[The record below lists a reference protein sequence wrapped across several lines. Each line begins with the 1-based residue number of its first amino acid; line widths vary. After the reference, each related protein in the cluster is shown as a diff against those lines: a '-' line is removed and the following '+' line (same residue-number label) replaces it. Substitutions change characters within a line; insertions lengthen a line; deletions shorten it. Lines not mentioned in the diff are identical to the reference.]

1 MTLGR
6 EAPARR
12 GEGRRERG
20 AGPAAQALGAGT
32 LPVALALLIAFVPP
46 FLGTFLVASTVSA
59 ADDAS
64 PPRAPIDP
72 KGEPIDRVAAR
83 YYSPE
88 TGGSARPRFVSE
100 RMLAFEARLDA
111 LAEQA
116 PEAAVYEDRFV
127 RAALDRHIAEDMLSA
142 LAVQSG
148 TPLQDLGALA
158 EEERTGLVERLGGV
172 AVLRVAMAAEGI
184 DDSEVDALLR
194 RRVRAAWYIDHALTP
209 LLRPTDEQLRE
220 VFRTSAHPFK
230 NQPFDAVR
238 PALARWFVEE
248 RLRAAETS
256 FLQVARARVHVV
268 VVPRSA
274 EAR

>member
-1 MTLGR
+1 MRSLASLG
-6 EAPARR
+6 
-12 GEGRRERG
+12 
-20 AGPAAQALGAGT
+20 LV
-32 LPVALALLIAFVPP
+32 LALA
-46 FLGTFLVASTVSA
+46 VAPGVAAGESSA
-59 ADDAS
+59 
-64 PPRAPIDP
+64 PRAT
-72 KGEPIDRVAAR
+72 IDRVAVR

-116 PEAAVYEDRFV
+116 PESSVREDRFV
-127 RAALDRHIAEDMLSA
+127 RGALDRHVAEDMLSS

-148 TPLQDLGALA
+148 TTLQDLPALA
-158 EEERTGLVERLGGV
+158 EEERTGLIERIGGPG
-172 AVLRVAMAAEGI
+172 ALRGAMAAEGI
-184 DDSEVDALLR
+184 DDSEVDSLLR
-194 RRVRAAWYIDHALTP
+194 RRVRAAWYIDRALTP

-248 RLRAAETS
+248 RLHAAETT
-256 FLQVARARVHVV
+256 FLQVARARIRIV
-268 VVPRSA
+268 VVPRGA
-274 EAR
+274 ETR